1 MYFLKHL
8 KSILSLIAILI
19 FSCYGVYAQENSE
32 MSSAGNSLAINTA
45 QATENMDVLACP
57 EWMGEGCNWT
67 LLQGDPE
74 KGNFDILYRIPANH
88 TVPNHWHT
96 SPERIIVL
104 EGTLEVTY
112 EGEETQILNKGDY
125 AYGPAKKPHVARSLD
140 GPCTL
145 FIAFVDPF
153 DAVPVED

>member
-1 MYFLKHL
+1 MNSLRRITK
-8 KSILSLIAILI
+8 ILPLVAIAIL
-19 FSCYGVYAQENSE
+19 SVSGLYAQDEAE
-32 MSSAGNSLAINTA
+32 ATMNSLAIKTA
-45 QATENMDVLACP
+45 NATETMAIQDCP
-57 EWMGEGCNWT
+57 PWMGEGCSWT
-67 LLQGDPE
+67 LLQGDPA

-112 EGEETQILNKGDY
+112 EGEETQVLHKGDY
-125 AYGPAKKPHVARSLD
+125 AYGPAKKPHVAKSGD
-140 GPCTL
+140 EPCTL